1 MDSRLRS
8 DLFIDTKDKLISKM
22 RAENKS
28 YLNNDN
34 NKNIIN
40 NGMNSTKNNNMI
52 SNEPL
57 FSLKETFICTFCG

>member
-57 FSLKETFICTFCG
+57 FSLTLIIF